1 MATDTTDVNL
11 THVYVRL
18 NFSGYIPPLNAYG
31 PIKAS
36 WVEKEKVKELIR
48 SGYDVELINRAAC
61 PEFAK
66 QLDAYRKA
74 LAAKDYVGAKA
85 AFTSSLDRDPNS
97 ATETA
102 LRNAEALAG
111 IKSPLEDANAAA
123 TQNPVDTGTSSPV
136 NSSLDAAVQQSLAAV
151 GESVESGNVGT
162 GETLVDAAA
171 VSGGSDYSEDMA
183 NLVDG
188 AASDPSNGAGV
199 SEFGDAVA
207 PTDSVDAFNPNDDA
221 NDSDNGTITV
231 TKKNKKHH

>member
-1 MATDTTDVNL
+1 MATDTTDINL

-36 WVEKEKVKELIR
+36 WVKKEKVKELIR

-74 LAAKDYVGAKA
+74 LAEKDYVGAKA

-111 IKSPLEDANAAA
+111 IRSPLEDANAAA
-123 TQNPVDTGTSSPV
+123 AQNPVDTGTSSPV
-136 NSSLDAAVQQSLAAV
+136 SGSLDAAVQQSLAAV
-151 GESVESGNVGT
+151 GESVESGNAGT
-162 GETLVDAAA
+162 GETLVDTAA

-207 PTDSVDAFNPNDDA
+207 STDNVDTFDPNDDA
-221 NDSDNGTITV
+221 TDSDDGTITV
-231 TKKNKKHH
+231 TKKNKKRH